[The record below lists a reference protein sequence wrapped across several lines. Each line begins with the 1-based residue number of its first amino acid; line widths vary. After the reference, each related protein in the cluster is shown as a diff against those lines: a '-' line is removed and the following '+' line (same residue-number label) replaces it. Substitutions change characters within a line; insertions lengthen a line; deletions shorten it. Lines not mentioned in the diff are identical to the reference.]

1 MPKSFLKSQN
11 PPDVPVED
19 WLTWSASTLETNI
32 ADPSKK
38 IAGLMGINKAGDI
51 THLIMPTIVTNA
63 LDESSVILGNNYD
76 VSNEPSLV
84 YIDTSDFGFITVIE
98 KFSDIPSEI
107 RPEEPLPS
115 KFFRGTSW
123 ESATAELGL
132 TRFPMV
138 VPILFGMST
147 VEASIHD
154 DDFEEKIGEMSPK
167 HATWAKLIKEHFAQ
181 NENNEKCVDKIFDR
195 VYKQGSR
202 DKINAKYVTDRCLD
216 GKIFEFSFMQSFTLP
231 SGKWKESQSSLR
243 SFFKGNP
250 SPLRMP
256 RTPSPVIPPVGVHF
270 AATTTN
276 QQVATATSPAQANTA
291 TTFDPMTFMKQFA
304 DQMMAVQQKSQTIV
318 VESRED
324 KTRETEAKFSNNM
337 LQLLLLGGT
346 VDLTSPGSFV
356 DPRIAKYTQAMKN
369 ILLQPVSVRAISMV
383 NILTTVFS
391 EIPTDLGERLSPL
404 TTSKSMHHI
413 SKNFASALLGANF
426 LRNNLESLNYET
438 NSITILSFVAQNDLE
453 KIIAQRDAEQ
463 VAKNEREFDFVESHR
478 KAIKATIEG
487 LGKIQNMECIVKI
500 CANIS
505 CVITAIFDIRA
516 GNPIPLLYSVCI
528 KTIEVIKHPD
538 FIKWHAEVR
547 EKVPQLPY
555 IFLNMLHKV
564 LSQLASFSTNS
575 VNNSLIEHGD
585 NGSKLKVDL
594 VVKIVKFVTRFFA
607 NIDNNIMEGTVPD
620 SVPNFTPR
628 DANPKIRN
636 AVAPVAEISALH
648 LKVKPDASP
657 PGTPARERVG
667 KKQKVKPATKDF
679 TKAGLFRCKEGTPIA
694 ELFPSDLS
702 KKLCSFFSFHDKKCS
717 KPNQACDFEHIG
729 KWDKIP
735 VADQTKILEHCHAT
749 RGNKVWLDAET
760 FAKHRITVPEKFTYL
775 LGDSFGPKSA

>member
-63 LDESSVILGNNYD
+63 
-76 VSNEPSLV
+76 
-84 YIDTSDFGFITVIE
+84 
-98 KFSDIPSEI
+98 EI

-256 RTPSPVIPPVGVHF
+256 RAPSPVIPPVGVHF
-270 AATTTN
+270 ATTTTN

-369 ILLQPVSVRAISMV
+369 ILL
-383 NILTTVFS
+383 
-391 EIPTDLGERLSPL
+391 
-404 TTSKSMHHI
+404 
-413 SKNFASALLGANF
+413 
-426 LRNNLESLNYET
+426 
-438 NSITILSFVAQNDLE
+438 
-453 KIIAQRDAEQ
+453 
-463 VAKNEREFDFVESHR
+463 
-478 KAIKATIEG
+478 
-487 LGKIQNMECIVKI
+487 
-500 CANIS
+500 
-505 CVITAIFDIRA
+505 
-516 GNPIPLLYSVCI
+516 
-528 KTIEVIKHPD
+528 
-538 FIKWHAEVR
+538 
-547 EKVPQLPY
+547 
-555 IFLNMLHKV
+555 
-564 LSQLASFSTNS
+564 
-575 VNNSLIEHGD
+575 
-585 NGSKLKVDL
+585 
-594 VVKIVKFVTRFFA
+594 
-607 NIDNNIMEGTVPD
+607 
-620 SVPNFTPR
+620 
-628 DANPKIRN
+628 
-636 AVAPVAEISALH
+636 
-648 LKVKPDASP
+648 
-657 PGTPARERVG
+657 
-667 KKQKVKPATKDF
+667 
-679 TKAGLFRCKEGTPIA
+679 
-694 ELFPSDLS
+694 
-702 KKLCSFFSFHDKKCS
+702 
-717 KPNQACDFEHIG
+717 
-729 KWDKIP
+729 
-735 VADQTKILEHCHAT
+735 
-749 RGNKVWLDAET
+749 
-760 FAKHRITVPEKFTYL
+760 
-775 LGDSFGPKSA
+775 